1 MPDWF
6 TVAIVGKWVCTL
18 DVWRSRPAVALRVR
32 LRASPSAQDD
42 TAGEVWQRKLEFA
55 LDLLDFWRYFKVKI
69 HAGIS
74 GVIFLIKKP
83 SPVGEGG
90 PR

>member
-1 MPDWF
+1 MGCRIVLPLRKFSTGFVRSPIGDPD
-6 TVAIVGKWVCTL
+6 L
-18 DVWRSRPAVALRVR
+18 RSPSGFDSGL
-32 LRASPSAQDD
+32 SPSAQDD

-74 GVIFLIKKP
+74 GVIF
-83 SPVGEGG
+83 
-90 PR
+90 